1 MWLGVDRNTLAYN
14 MTWRKKL
21 PFDHHDCE
29 CREGLREE
37 WSQEMA
43 GGREEGAGEEEG
55 RSVGKES
62 GDGKRGN

>member
-1 MWLGVDRNTLAYN
+1 